1 MTKRYDVDPNNKDP
15 EDMVVDVDER
25 ANVYEVREVDV
36 LNVEDVVFDVENLVL
51 HTEDLVRLEDFP
63 REVPDIEDEVLDVRA

>member
-1 MTKRYDVDPNNKDP
+1 MDPNNKDP

-36 LNVEDVVFDVENLVL
+36 LNVEDLVFDVENLVL
-51 HTEDLVRLEDFP
+51 HIVRLEDFP